1 MEEHAI
7 SSRGKDKIRLGWYW
21 KVDTIRGEL
30 GRALGL
36 EDDIGPWEHNALL
49 DEGERNVL
57 DVYFRNNLAPVQ
69 FYLGLSSTTLS
80 ETQTL
85 ANAIE
90 PSQSGYARQLIAR
103 NTTDWTAP
111 ALDAGDMKTT
121 ATQESFVAAATW
133 TPVTELILVSTS
145 GGTSGSVL
153 LTAALSTTR
162 SLVSG
167 DTLQV
172 TLSVKAQ

>member
-1 MEEHAI
+1 MEEYAV
-7 SSRGKDKIRLGWYW
+7 SKREKKIRLGWYW
-21 KVDTIRGEL
+21 KADTIRGEL
-30 GRALGL
+30 GRRLGL
-36 EDDIGPWEHNALL
+36 QDEYGPWEHNALL

-57 DVYFRNNLAPVQ
+57 DVYFRNNLAPAS
-69 FYLGLSSTTLS
+69 FFLGLSSTTLS

-90 PSQSGYARQLIAR
+90 PSQSGYARQTIAR
-103 NTTDWTAP
+103 NTSDWSAP

-133 TPVTELILVSTS
+133 TPVTEIILTSTS
-145 GGTSGSVL
+145 AGSNGSVL

-167 DTLQV
+167 DTLNV